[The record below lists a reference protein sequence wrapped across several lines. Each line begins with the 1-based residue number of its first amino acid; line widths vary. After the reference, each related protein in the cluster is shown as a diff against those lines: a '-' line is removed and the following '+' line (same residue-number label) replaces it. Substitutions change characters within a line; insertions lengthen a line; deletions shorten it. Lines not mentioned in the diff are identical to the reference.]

1 MEESIQILHG
11 VLDNVRPPILK
22 FNVISETDD
31 YKEYII
37 ETEKYS
43 KEKNGE
49 NPFINYLNSFIFCD
63 DVMKIK
69 VPKKSYM
76 EKDGKKRFAYAVGMF
91 PNPKDGK
98 AAYLD
103 GCILAA
109 LGLRRQKTNAD
120 IVCFITHDISKKD
133 KKKLEIVFDRVIYVP
148 YISPYDMGGKGDLKT
163 IMMDPEIFK
172 NCPNYTK
179 QHPYVHVFFKL
190 HIFNP
195 DLFPYEKVCFVDS
208 DLVPLNYYDS
218 LFMLETP
225 AGFLEYRKKI
235 PYLESFNWDRCD
247 FVKHGE
253 IIPKELTDIDKK
265 TGADINA
272 GLLLVKPDKKE
283 YNSMIK
289 EITSPAKEWIGPN
302 KRHKGFYT
310 FDFSKPTGR
319 DFVDSSYCYPEQNYL
334 TKHFSGKWKYI
345 EFAFQSWS
353 RDPCNSFGIHMAAFN
368 PKPWFK
374 QPIGTKISINKKYNP
389 YSEEWNDKKVRIPIA
404 LKENSKFS
412 YENISYS
419 YEIFN
424 EVIIWGLMNYP
435 DLNKFFGKNIEIHG
449 TKVSFDK
456 NVFQKV
462 NKGKQFEKLEN
473 IKSKSSLYKKLSYTQ
488 KLIANLINDYDKFKG
503 KKYTPICKRKRSN
516 KKSNNDIIDYTK
528 DKSGG
533 GKKKK
538 KKNTRRKKKNTRR
551 KKKTLKKKDS
561 NCVLY
566 YFTMNGCPYCMD
578 FNPHWDNVVKEF
590 PKIKTIKIERHENPK
605 IIEKL
610 NVSSYPTI
618 LLVSGNKNVEFTKDR
633 ENMDDFHT
641 FFKENGIKIV

>member
-208 DLVPLNYYDS
+208 DLVPLNY
-218 LFMLETP
+218 
-225 AGFLEYRKKI
+225 
-235 PYLESFNWDRCD
+235 
-247 FVKHGE
+247 
-253 IIPKELTDIDKK
+253 
-265 TGADINA
+265 
-272 GLLLVKPDKKE
+272 
-283 YNSMIK
+283 
-289 EITSPAKEWIGPN
+289 
-302 KRHKGFYT
+302 
-310 FDFSKPTGR
+310 
-319 DFVDSSYCYPEQNYL
+319 
-334 TKHFSGKWKYI
+334 
-345 EFAFQSWS
+345 
-353 RDPCNSFGIHMAAFN
+353 
-368 PKPWFK
+368 
-374 QPIGTKISINKKYNP
+374 
-389 YSEEWNDKKVRIPIA
+389 
-404 LKENSKFS
+404 
-412 YENISYS
+412 
-419 YEIFN
+419 
-424 EVIIWGLMNYP
+424 
-435 DLNKFFGKNIEIHG
+435 
-449 TKVSFDK
+449 
-456 NVFQKV
+456 
-462 NKGKQFEKLEN
+462 
-473 IKSKSSLYKKLSYTQ
+473 
-488 KLIANLINDYDKFKG
+488 
-503 KKYTPICKRKRSN
+503 
-516 KKSNNDIIDYTK
+516 
-528 DKSGG
+528 
-533 GKKKK
+533 
-538 KKNTRRKKKNTRR
+538 
-551 KKKTLKKKDS
+551 
-561 NCVLY
+561 
-566 YFTMNGCPYCMD
+566 
-578 FNPHWDNVVKEF
+578 
-590 PKIKTIKIERHENPK
+590 
-605 IIEKL
+605 
-610 NVSSYPTI
+610 
-618 LLVSGNKNVEFTKDR
+618 
-633 ENMDDFHT
+633 
-641 FFKENGIKIV
+641 